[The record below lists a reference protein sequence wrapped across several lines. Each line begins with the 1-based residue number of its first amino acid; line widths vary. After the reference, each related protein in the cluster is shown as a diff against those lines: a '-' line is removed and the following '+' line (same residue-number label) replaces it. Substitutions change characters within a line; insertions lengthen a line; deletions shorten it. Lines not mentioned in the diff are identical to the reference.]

1 MRIPSLLDL
10 KIEQQAAIDLPFHGN
25 HVITGATGSGKT
37 VMAVY
42 RAWALAVTGRD
53 VSLFTHSNPLH
64 QYLAQVAPDLTEA
77 IKVTTYH
84 RWIRDFWIRHFD
96 TDPPRTDEEGFR
108 YDWIEMQLSCISRGF
123 RSNAHLVIDEGQR
136 LPVAFYQWC
145 RIIGAGVTVCADE
158 NQRIDDDQSTLSEI
172 CRTLA
177 VDTDPLVLSENHR
190 NTREIATL
198 ASEFRT
204 DSGEEFFSPTR
215 TGRTPTILKVPS
227 LKHFL
232 SGISQYFGAHPKRSI
247 GVICRSTQVLRDIQ
261 SALTGLKLAEHTQAY
276 ASGDRYRDTIDF
288 STRPIR
294 LVSTASVKGL
304 EFDSVFVP
312 DLDAYT
318 EDPTSVE
325 ARLRFLV
332 LCTRAREDLYFAYR
346 GSQEPAI
353 VSSLPERLLTRH
365 TI

>member
-10 KIEQQAAIDLPFHGN
+10 KIEQQATIDLPFYGN

-42 RAWALAVTGRD
+42 RAWTLVVAGRD

-84 RWIRDFWIRHFD
+84 RWLKYFWGRHFG
-96 TDPPRTDEEGFR
+96 TEPPTTDEEGFS
-108 YDWIEMQLSCISRGF
+108 YDWIEMQRYCIVRGF
-123 RSNAHLVIDEGQR
+123 KSNAHLVIDEGQK

-145 RIIGAGVTVCADE
+145 RIVGVGTTVYADE
-158 NQRIDDDQSTLSEI
+158 NQRIDDDESTLSEI
-172 CRTLA
+172 CRALVTK
-177 VDTDPLVLSENHR
+177 TDPLVLSENHR
-190 NTREIATL
+190 NTREIANL

-204 DSGEEFFSPTR
+204 DTRDEIFSPTR

-227 LKHFL
+227 LKHL
-232 SGISQYFGAHPKRSI
+232 LRGVSQYFGAHPKRSI
-247 GVICRSTQVLRDIQ
+247 GIICRSSQALREIQ
-261 SALTGLKLAEHTQAY
+261 STLTELKLAKHTQAY
-276 ASGDRYRDTIDF
+276 VSGDQYRDTVDF

-294 LVSTASVKGL
+294 LVSTGSVKGL

-353 VSSLPERLLTRH
+353 VSSIPERLLTRH
-365 TI
+365 SS

>member
-10 KIEQQAAIDLPFHGN
+10 NTEQRAAIDLPFHGN
-25 HVITGATGSGKT
+25 HVITGAAGSGKT
-37 VMAVY
+37 IMAVY
-42 RAWALAVTGRD
+42 RAWALSATGRD

-84 RWIRDFWIRHFD
+84 RWVRCFWSRHFE
-96 TDPPRTDEEGFR
+96 TDPPSTDEGGFS
-108 YDWIEMQLSCISRGF
+108 YDWIEMQRNCIMRGF
-123 RSNAHLVIDEGQR
+123 KSSAHLVIDEGQK

-145 RIIGAGVTVCADE
+145 RIVGVGVTVCADE
-158 NQRIDDDQSTLSEI
+158 NQRIDEDQSTLPEI
-172 CRTLA
+172 CRALA
-177 VDTDPLVLSENHR
+177 VGAAPLVLSENHR

-204 DSGEEFFSPTR
+204 DTRDEFSSPTR
-215 TGRTPTILKVPS
+215 VGRTPTILKVPS
-227 LKHFL
+227 LDHLL
-232 SGISQYFGAHPKRSI
+232 SGVTQYFGAHPNRSI
-247 GVICRSTQVLRDIQ
+247 GIICRSTQVLRGIQ
-261 SALTGLKLAEHTQAY
+261 SALTERKLAKHTQAY

-288 STRPIR
+288 SVRPIR
-294 LVSTASVKGL
+294 LVSTGSVKGL

-325 ARLRFLV
+325 ARLRFLM

-346 GSQEPAI
+346 GPREPAI
-353 VSSLPERLLTRH
+353 VSSIPESLLVRH
-365 TI
+365 AA

>member
-1 MRIPSLLDL
+1 MLDL
-10 KIEQQAAIDLPFHGN
+10 KAEQQAAIDLPFHGN
-25 HVITGATGSGKT
+25 HVVTGAAGSGKT

-77 IKVTTYH
+77 IKITTYH
-84 RWIRDFWIRHFD
+84 RWVRCFWSRHFE
-96 TDPPRTDEEGFR
+96 TEPPSTDEKGFS
-108 YDWIEMQLSCISRGF
+108 YDWIEMQRHCIMRGF
-123 RSNAHLVIDEGQR
+123 KSSAHLVIDEGQK

-145 RIIGAGVTVCADE
+145 RIVGVGVTVHADE

-172 CRTLA
+172 CRALA
-177 VDTDPLVLSENHR
+177 VGAAPLVLSENYR

-198 ASEFRT
+198 ASEFHT
-204 DSGEEFFSPTR
+204 DTRENSSSPKR
-215 TGRTPTILKVPS
+215 AGRTPTVVRVPS
-227 LKHFL
+227 LKPLL
-232 SGISQYFGAHPKRSI
+232 SGVAHYFRAHPKRSI
-247 GVICRSTQVLRDIQ
+247 GIICRSNQLLRDIQ
-261 SALTGLKLAEHTQAY
+261 SALTELKLAKYTQAY

-294 LVSTASVKGL
+294 LVSTASAKGL

-318 EDPTSVE
+318 EDPTGAE
-325 ARLRFLV
+325 ARLRFFM

-353 VSSLPERLLTRH
+353 VSSLPKSLLTRH
-365 TI
+365 TS